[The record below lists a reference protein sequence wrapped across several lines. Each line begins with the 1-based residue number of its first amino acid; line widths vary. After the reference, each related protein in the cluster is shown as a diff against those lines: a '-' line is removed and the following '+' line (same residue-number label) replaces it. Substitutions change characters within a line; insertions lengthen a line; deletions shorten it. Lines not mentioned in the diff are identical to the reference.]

1 MKADDKGRRSIL
13 PGWNEFGAPAKSD
26 ALILHSVSVKARG
39 LLKAAKNGDA
49 ALMTE
54 MKRTL
59 MKKNL
64 GQSVPESLEGKVT
77 HDSILDKF
85 KECYE
90 KLYNS
95 AVTEDAIDT
104 IKTKLKKVI
113 SENKINAAREVQKV
127 TGLVVKQACA

>member
-26 ALILHSVSVKARG
+26 ALILHSVWLSAGRPSTGTLHQIMCWTRNKYHYATRKIKRLAASVKARD
-39 LLKAAKNGDA
+39 LLKATENGDA

-85 KECYE
+85 
-90 KLYNS
+90 
-95 AVTEDAIDT
+95 
-104 IKTKLKKVI
+104 
-113 SENKINAAREVQKV
+113 
-127 TGLVVKQACA
+127 

>member
-54 MKRTL
+54 MKRALT
-59 MKKNL
+59 KKCF
-64 GQSVPESLEGKVT
+64 GQAVQESIEGEVI
-77 HDSILDKF
+77 HDTILDKF

-90 KLYNS
+90 KLYKS
-95 AVTEDAIDT
+95 AVTEDDMGT
-104 IKTKLKKVI
+104 IKTNL
-113 SENKINAAREVQKV
+113 
-127 TGLVVKQACA
+127 